1 MLARSLPLAS
11 PLVGYFRRG
20 RAEVSAAAFKLAF
33 AMLVIAAAF
42 GATYADTE
50 ALFSKSD
57 LVGILVH
64 GAVVSSV
71 PLLGV
76 LIALRSRIAANGA
89 LALVTIGCVFT
100 AYAAHTELFYP
111 ENRAALIGICGVGA
125 FALFVAFS
133 IVDERRW
140 GGAMLSA
147 AALAGIGM
155 IVGSALMGDDDV
167 VIEPPAWLGDG
178 SNIRS
183 IRFQET
189 PNVYFIG
196 FESLVPR
203 VIMQRYMEIESTD
216 VHDLFDSEARRFR
229 NMFTNAFSSKNSFN
243 TLLSLDDRVFM
254 DYRDESEDG
263 DPGLF
268 SGQRLS
274 PLIEIMKKNGYETTS
289 IYYNRYFGYPK
300 GPHIDNYFISGS
312 ARGIC
317 SLLGENVR
325 SFGFWGYCTIDFKKG
340 RCSLNKTVYRW
351 AVWGYCTVFGSLVG
365 VAPEDLLMRHL
376 TGLGGEKPQFLIAH
390 IPMPG
395 HTPPGF
401 SHENRE
407 QAQAF
412 RNRYHLKSNAAA
424 VYMRQI
430 IDHVKNNDPEAI
442 LFVFGDHG
450 AFQSSRVKFEDD
462 PTFFLLDRYAI
473 LGGVYPPDRCAKY
486 LDEAESRGY
495 MTTLDAAHAILE
507 CLSGGESALVESS
520 NHQLRVFGD
529 ATFRVDPKEFLYE

>member
-1 MLARSLPLAS
+1 M
-11 PLVGYFRRG
+11 
-20 RAEVSAAAFKLAF
+20 SAAAFKLAF

-42 GATYADTE
+42 GATYADSKD
-50 ALFSKSD
+50 LFSESH
-57 LVGILVH
+57 LWGILVH

-76 LIALRSRIAANGA
+76 LIALRSRTAANA
-89 LALVTIGCVFT
+89 AMALVAIGCVFT
-100 AYAAHTELFYP
+100 AYVAHTELFYP
-111 ENRAALIGICGVGA
+111 ENRTALIGICGVGA

-133 IVDERRW
+133 ILDERPW
-140 GGAMLSA
+140 SGALLSA
-147 AALAGIGM
+147 AALAAIGV
-155 IVGSALMGDDDV
+155 IVAPAFIGDDEV

-183 IRFQET
+183 IRFHET

-203 VIMQRYMEIESTD
+203 VTMQRYMGIETTD

-229 NMFTNAFSSKNSFN
+229 NMFTNAFPSKNSFN

-254 DYRDESEDG
+254 DYRGESEDG

-268 SGQRLS
+268 SGRRPS
-274 PLIEIMKKNGYETTS
+274 PLIEIMKQNGYETTS
-289 IYYNRYFGYPK
+289 IYYNLYFGYPK
-300 GPHIDNYFISGS
+300 GPYIDNYFISGS
-312 ARGIC
+312 KRGIC
-317 SLLGENVR
+317 SLLDENVR

-340 RCSLNKTVYRW
+340 RCSLNKTAYRW
-351 AVWGYCTVFGSLVG
+351 AVWAYCTAFGSLVG

-376 TGLGGEKPQFLIAH
+376 TGLGGERPQFLIAH

-401 SHENRE
+401 RYEDRD

-412 RNRYHLKSNAAA
+412 RNRYQLKSNDAA

-430 IDHVKNNDPEAI
+430 IDHLNNNDPDAI

-450 AFQSSRVKFEDD
+450 AFQSSQVKFKDD

-473 LGGVYPPDRCAKY
+473 LGGVYPRDRCAKY
-486 LDEAESRGY
+486 LDEAEGRGY
-495 MTTLDAAHAILE
+495 MTTLDAAHAILK
-507 CLSGGESALVESS
+507 CLSGGQSALVEPR
-520 NHQLRVFGD
+520 NHQLRIGD
-529 ATFRVDPKEFLYE
+529 AQVDPKEFLYE

>member
-1 MLARSLPLAS
+1 MSVNTMPLSLS
-11 PLVGYFRRG
+11 PRLVGYFRRT

-33 AMLVIAAAF
+33 AMLVVASAF
-42 GATYADTE
+42 GATYVDAKD
-50 ALFSKSD
+50 LFSESD
-57 LVGILVH
+57 LTGILVH

-71 PLLGV
+71 PLLAV
-76 LIALRSRIAANGA
+76 LVVLRSKTSANVA
-89 LALVTIGCVFT
+89 LALVTVAGVLT
-100 AYAAHTELFYP
+100 AYVVHTELFYP
-111 ENRAALIGICGVGA
+111 ENRAVLIGICVVGA

-133 IVDERRW
+133 VVDERRW
-140 GGAMLSA
+140 GGALLSA

-155 IVGSALMGDDDV
+155 IVGSALMGDDDA

-196 FESLVPR
+196 FESLVHR

-274 PLIEIMKKNGYETTS
+274 PLIEIMKENGYETTS
-289 IYYNRYFGYPK
+289 VYYNRYFGYPK

-317 SLLGENVR
+317 SLCAR
-325 SFGFWGYCTIDFKKG
+325 SSTTSRTMTLRPSCSCLAITG
-340 RCSLNKTVYRW
+340 RFSRR
-351 AVWGYCTVFGSLVG
+351 GS
-365 VAPEDLLMRHL
+365 
-376 TGLGGEKPQFLIAH
+376 
-390 IPMPG
+390 
-395 HTPPGF
+395 
-401 SHENRE
+401 
-407 QAQAF
+407 
-412 RNRYHLKSNAAA
+412 
-424 VYMRQI
+424 
-430 IDHVKNNDPEAI
+430 
-442 LFVFGDHG
+442 
-450 AFQSSRVKFEDD
+450 SSRMIPHSSYWTGTPFWEASTR
-462 PTFFLLDRYAI
+462 PTGAQSISMKRRA
-473 LGGVYPPDRCAKY
+473 GV
-486 LDEAESRGY
+486 
-495 MTTLDAAHAILE
+495 T
-507 CLSGGESALVESS
+507 
-520 NHQLRVFGD
+520 
-529 ATFRVDPKEFLYE
+529 